1 MVETAESQAYH
12 TLVRTIET
20 FRSSGE
26 LYRRSGEVHRVH
38 LFDTQSLCNELTSSG
53 FEVETART
61 YGTQALGPRRRAFF
75 ATHVLPGLLR

>member
-1 MVETAESQAYH
+1 LVETAENPPSH

-20 FRSSGE
+20 FRGAGE

-38 LFDTQSLCNELTSSG
+38 LFDAQWLCDELTSRG
-53 FEVETART
+53 FEVETAQT

-75 ATHVLPGLLR
+75 ATRVLAE